1 MADSLKPDASPPPDG
16 SPPKQRASWWKR
28 LGDVAFYAA
37 AAFAL
42 YALFGP
48 KDSGPEV
55 GQEAEAVLLTKLSD
69 GSKTPLRPE
78 GNRPLLVKAYASWC
92 GACRRSTWI
101 DDLGDVA
108 TREGLDFV
116 AVSVDDSIAAAIR
129 ARDEWPIEGEVLF
142 DHSGEF
148 SASYDVSLLPTYILI
163 GADGRVQRVTAG
175 LPGPLDL
182 RAWSQAAQSN

>member
-1 MADSLKPDASPPPDG
+1 MADSVTPPE
-16 SPPKQRASWWKR
+16 SKKKRVSWWKR
-28 LGDVAFYAA
+28 LGDLAFYAA

-55 GQEAEAVLLTKLSD
+55 GESAAPVVLTKTSD
-69 GSKTPLRPE
+69 GSKAPLQPQ
-78 GNRPLLVKAYASWC
+78 GGRPLLVKAFASWC
-92 GACRRSTWI
+92 GACRRSTWL
-101 DDLGDVA
+101 DDLGDVT

-116 AVSVDDSIAAAIR
+116 AVSVDDSIDQAIR
-129 ARDEWPIEGEVLF
+129 ARDEWPIEGEVMF
-142 DHSGEF
+142 DQAGEF
-148 SASYDVSLLPTYILI
+148 SASYDVSLLPTYVLI

-182 RAWSQAAQSN
+182 RAWSRAAQAKDSSGRE